1 MIVGNMMI
9 LSSHTR
15 QYRRGLAVKVKD
27 FIHAYTN
34 KAKANEAAYLWRI
47 PVPDA
52 VAYIARKIKVTYKYI

>member
-27 FIHAYTN
+27 FINAYTN
-34 KAKANEAAYLWRI
+34 KAKASEAAYLRRI

-52 VAYIARKIKVTYKYI
+52 VAYIARKIKVVYRYI